1 MSYFLKYLYKLFSN
15 WSNLGHKSQVYFNHK
30 QAVRAFHI
38 DAHIY
43 KPVGLA
49 GGLFYRLNLFSG
61 VLGRTVENAL
71 KIHKESATMDES
83 M

>member
-1 MSYFLKYLYKLFSN
+1 MSYFLKSLYKLFSN
-15 WSNLGHKSQVYFNHK
+15 WSNLGHKSQVYFNH
-30 QAVRAFHI
+30 
-38 DAHIY
+38 

>member
-1 MSYFLKYLYKLFSN
+1 MSYFLKSLYKLFSN

-49 GGLFYRLNLFSG
+49 GGLFYRLNLFSMHFQ
-61 VLGRTVENAL
+61 RFAQKPPENRL
-71 KIHKESATMDES
+71 SR
-83 M
+83 